1 MASIPLK
8 TIVDLHARSV
18 DNPGRW
24 VKGGREYEAYTYPD
38 GRFKLT
44 HYGTVI
50 FSIDPS
56 TRQYKLGGYSAS
68 DRAAVETMMRVYRI
82 NGKPTNA
89 GRTISVKGTGATGGS
104 YNRRSGTAPA
114 RGSRNA
120 PSRSATAAQELARL
134 GYDLVREDVVGRD
147 REMGYVESVVI
158 GKRRSDGR
166 HAVWYGIDWTRHPV
180 AGDRSRGYTLQQGSY
195 DLTRAGADREAAD
208 RLRRS
213 TRYGWEKVPSGNA
226 KGKSG
231 KYNGSPRPEPSEY
244 EDAPYAR
251 RSVGGHTIL
260 KVYYDRGESKF
271 MGRPVYDVVAR
282 RDDTPGLIWGRDY
295 DPNSGLW
302 NGGDYDQT
310 VKKVETHA
318 MGHELIASYNFI
330 GDAMRRRKNGSGGA
344 KGGSAPKPK
353 GKPKTTKPKSSA
365 KSGGKATASR
375 STRPRTTKSGS
386 TKPGSPAKRR
396 TTAGRSG
403 GARR

>member
-1 MASIPLK
+1 
-8 TIVDLHARSV
+8 
-18 DNPGRW
+18 
-24 VKGGREYEAYTYPD
+24 
-38 GRFKLT
+38 
-44 HYGTVI
+44 
-50 FSIDPS
+50 
-56 TRQYKLGGYSAS
+56 
-68 DRAAVETMMRVYRI
+68 MRVM
-82 NGKPTNA
+82 
-89 GRTISVKGTGATGGS
+89 
-104 YNRRSGTAPA
+104 
-114 RGSRNA
+114 

-166 HAVWYGIDWTRHPV
+166 HAVWYGINWTKHPDT
-180 AGDRSRGYTLQQGSY
+180 GDRSRGYTLQQGSY

-213 TRYGWEKVPSGNA
+213 ARYGWEKVPSGNA

-244 EDAPYAR
+244 EGAPYAR

-282 RDDTPGLIWGRDY
+282 RDDIPGLIWGRDY

-310 VKKVETHA
+310 VEKVETHA

-330 GDAMRRRKNGSGGA
+330 GDAIRKAGKPASQGGA
-344 KGGSAPKPK
+344 TGGSAPKPK
-353 GKPKTTKPKSSA
+353 GKTKTAKPRSS
-365 KSGGKATASR
+365 KSGGKASASR
-375 STRPRTTKSGS
+375 STKPRTTKSGS